1 MVAKEYK
8 NKQGILG
15 WKRPEKVSCRVKEL
29 VSREEMVED
38 TQRGKVEQMGLK
50 AQVEGTA
57 AMKIP

>member
-29 VSREEMVED
+29 VSREEMVGVH
-38 TQRGKVEQMGLK
+38 RGEK
-50 AQVEGTA
+50 
-57 AMKIP
+57 